1 VTKRPSDFKA
11 LIFDM
16 DGLMID
22 SERLYW
28 EVERALARRYGKEV
42 RDETLWKMMGR
53 RPIEGLR
60 IFIEDTG
67 LPISPEEALAYRDIR
82 MREKYRNESE
92 AMPGLFHILAT
103 FFGKLKLAVCTG
115 AQKEFLEIVV
125 DRLKIREKFDVLQA
139 SDEIKVGKPDPEIYL
154 RVCSRLGLEPE
165 QCIVLED
172 SSNGALAG
180 KRAGCYT
187 IAVPSDY
194 SRGRD
199 FGFVDFVASDLLAAE
214 KHILDL
220 TRDASPPI
228 GSVP

>member
-1 VTKRPSDFKA
+1 MKSDVPDFRA

-28 EVERALARRYGKEV
+28 EVERALARSYGKEV

-60 IFIEDTG
+60 IFIADTG
-67 LPISPEEALAYRDIR
+67 LPISPEEAFAYRDVR

-92 AMPGLFHILAT
+92 AMPGLFHILDK
-103 FFGKLKLAVCTG
+103 FYGRLKLAVCTG
-115 AQKEFLEIVV
+115 AQREFLEIVV
-125 DRLKIREKFDVLQA
+125 DRLKIRTKFDVLQA
-139 SDEIKVGKPDPEIYL
+139 SDEIERGKPDPEIYL
-154 RVCSRLGLEPE
+154 RTCERLGAAPD

-172 SSNGALAG
+172 SANGCLAG

-187 IAVPSDY
+187 IAVPSKY
-194 SRGRD
+194 SSGQD
-199 FGFVDFVASDLLAAE
+199 FRPAEFLASDLLAAE
-214 KHILDL
+214 RHISGVL
-220 TRDASPPI
+220 
-228 GSVP
+228 

>member
-1 VTKRPSDFKA
+1 MFKA

-28 EVERALARRYGKEV
+28 EVERALARSFHKEV
-42 RDETLWKMMGR
+42 QDETLWKMMGR

-60 IFIEDTG
+60 IFVQDVG
-67 LPISPEEALAYRDIR
+67 LPISAEEALAFRDAR

-92 AMPGLFHILAT
+92 AMPGLFHILDT
-103 FFGKLKLAVCTG
+103 FYGKLKLAVCTG
-115 AQKEFLEIVV
+115 AQREFMEIVL
-125 DRLKIREKFDVLQA
+125 DRLKIRQKFALLQA
-139 SDEIKVGKPDPEIYL
+139 SDEIKQGKPDPEIYL
-154 RVCSRLGLEPE
+154 TTCAKLGSEPG

-187 IAVPSDY
+187 IGVPSDY
-194 SRGRD
+194 SRGQD
-199 FGFVDFVASDLLAAE
+199 FSFVDFIAPDLLEAE
-214 KHILDL
+214 KHILNL
-220 TRDASPPI
+220 L
-228 GSVP
+228 

>member
-1 VTKRPSDFKA
+1 MSPIRVFEA

-28 EVERALARRYGKEV
+28 EVERGLARSYYKEV

-60 IFIEDTG
+60 IFIEEVG
-67 LPISPEEALAYRDIR
+67 LPISAEDALAFRDVR
-82 MREKYRNESE
+82 MREKYRHESE
-92 AMPGLFHILAT
+92 AMPGLFHILDT
-103 FFGKLKLAVCTG
+103 FYGKLKLAVCTG
-115 AQKEFLEIVV
+115 AQREFMEIVV
-125 DRLKIREKFDVLQA
+125 DRLKIREKFALLQA
-139 SDEIKVGKPDPEIYL
+139 SDEIKQGKPDPEVYL
-154 RVCSRLGLEPE
+154 TTCGKLRLEPG

-187 IAVPSDY
+187 IGVPSDY
-194 SRGRD
+194 SRGQD
-199 FGFVDFVASDLLAAE
+199 FSFVDFIASGLFAAE
-214 KHILDL
+214 RHISGL
-220 TRDASPPI
+220 I
-228 GSVP
+228 GQAGHKRHPGK